1 MMIILR
7 GIFAKNWMQNNAF
20 DRVREIHG
28 QEIRN
33 KEGRRTVR
41 FDYEGRVYYLKHHR
55 GIGWAEIFKCL
66 SQLKLPV
73 TSAVNEWRAINR
85 LSSLGVKTLT
95 PLAYGLR
102 GTNPAKIESFL
113 ITEELTATISLA
125 KYAERW
131 PKYPPTFTSKKQII
145 ETVAG
150 ISRAIHRDG
159 INHRDLYICHF
170 LLKRQVD
177 LLSGPVMHLVD
188 LHRAQCRA
196 KVPRRWLVKD
206 LASLY
211 FSSMDIGLTRRD
223 VLRFLKAYFD
233 KPLREILNA
242 DVDLF
247 AAVRQ
252 RALRLY
258 RRDFGH
264 DPAVVY

>member
-7 GIFAKNWMQNNAF
+7 GAFAKDWTQNNAF
-20 DRVREIHG
+20 DRVKEIRG

-41 FDYEGRVYYLKHHR
+41 FEYNSKFYYLKHHT
-55 GIGWAEIFKCL
+55 GIGWGEIVKCL

-73 TSAVNEWRAINR
+73 TGAANEWRAINR

-102 GTNPAKIESFL
+102 GANPAKIESFL
-113 ITEELTATISLA
+113 ITEELTGTISLA
-125 KYAERW
+125 KYTERW
-131 PKYPPTFTSKKQII
+131 PQYPPTFNSKQKII
-145 ETVAG
+145 ETVAT

-170 LLKRQVD
+170 LLKRQID

-188 LHRAQCRA
+188 LHRAQCRSA
-196 KVPRRWLVKD
+196 VPKRWLVKD

-211 FSSMDIGLTRRD
+211 FSSLDIGLTRRD
-223 VLRFLKAYFD
+223 IFRFLKIYFN
-233 KPLREILNA
+233 KPLKEIITSDGEL
-242 DVDLF
+242 LT
-247 AAVRQ
+247 AVRQ
-252 RALRLY
+252 RALQLY
-258 RRDFGH
+258 RRDFGQE
-264 DPAVVY
+264 PAVIY